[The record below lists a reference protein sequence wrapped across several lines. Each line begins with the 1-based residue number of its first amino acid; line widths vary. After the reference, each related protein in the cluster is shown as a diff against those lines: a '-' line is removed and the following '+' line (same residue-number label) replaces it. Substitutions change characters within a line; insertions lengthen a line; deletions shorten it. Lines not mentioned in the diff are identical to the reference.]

1 MARLTI
7 EQVKAPDF
15 SASSEMMARA
25 NQSFNSGIDSAK
37 GILSKYNEGQQA
49 KGDQALVG
57 ALAGLTSEEDL
68 ANFLQTTDLSNMNI
82 SDTMRANVLGARATI
97 LGNNSTRQS
106 TMNAA
111 DANSRANA
119 GEGRVAAEYADSV
132 AARDEL
138 RALTP
143 AYVGALAEGQTYGRG
158 PNTNQD
164 WLAYDNQ
171 GATRN
176 DPLSPELVQSMG
188 FLGDMGVTMRVTS
201 GGQEN
206 NTDQGTGSTRHNHGN
221 AADADFYIGDRKL
234 DWNSPQDL
242 PIFQQIVTQARAN
255 GVTGIGAGDDYMGA
269 GRMHVGFGN
278 PGVWGA
284 NGSGANA
291 PDWLTAAY
299 NGAPAGTA
307 PVTRNGTGGE
317 AAAAFTAALQAGTR
331 MAPDQAAALFNSV
344 LDQQAGGQSLIDA
357 AEARRQTEL
366 GAAAQIAAMQDP
378 NNLTPDAVTRD
389 LMSTDG
395 ISAANQ
401 LAIAGQDRSAFNGVI
416 APALTPD
423 TQVNA
428 ALARTGAADAAA
440 AGNDPLARSFAL
452 AETFDTAEGGA
463 GKALM
468 SQFDVPEGS
477 GLDPAYVDRRLQS
490 MADDAGVT
498 KGQMAATL
506 SSVAQGNYKQF
517 VRMLNAASD
526 EEIYANTLS
535 IAERDFGAEAQATL
549 ETQRGEQSRREA
561 DRASAELQLST
572 ARTRA
577 AKLPAGSDARRA
589 ADAEVASLRDT
600 VLKGMTPQERE
611 QNLVD
616 YVSKTSSASL
626 LKSIQSDMARY
637 PKGTPQGDT
646 ARADF
651 QKAMYDLVQEVERDD
666 SLTPNEK
673 ELLLRDIRG

>member
-7 EQVKAPDF
+7 EQVKAPNF
-15 SASSEMMARA
+15 SASSEMLARA
-25 NQSFNSGIDSAK
+25 NESFNSGMESAK
-37 GILSKYNEGQQA
+37 GILDKYNEGQTA

-57 ALAGLTSEEDL
+57 ALAGLSSEEEL
-68 ANFLQTTDLSNMNI
+68 ANFLQTTDLSGMNI
-82 SDTMRANVLGARATI
+82 SDTMRQNILTARESI
-97 LGNNSTRQS
+97 LGNNQTRQATS
-106 TMNAA
+106 NAA

-119 GEGRVAAEYADSV
+119 GEGRVAAEYADGV

-158 PNTNQD
+158 SNTNQD

-176 DPLSPELVQSMG
+176 DPLSSELVQSMS

-206 NTDQGTGSTRHNHGN
+206 NTDKGTGSTRHNHGN
-221 AADADFYIGDRKL
+221 SADADFYIGDRKL
-234 DWNSPQDL
+234 DWNNSEDV
-242 PIFQQIVTQARAN
+242 PIFQQIVSQAKAN

-284 NGSGANA
+284 NGKGANA

-331 MAPDQAAALFNSV
+331 MAPDKAAELFNSV

-357 AEARRQTEL
+357 AEAKRQDEAI
-366 GAAAQIAAMQDP
+366 AAATRDAILNP

-389 LMSTDG
+389 LLSIDG
-395 ISAANQ
+395 VSAANT
-401 LAIAGQDRSAFNGVI
+401 LATAGQNRSAFNGVI

-423 TQVNA
+423 TQVND
-428 ALARTGAADAAA
+428 ALARTAAADTAA

-452 AETFDTAEGGA
+452 AETFDNAEGGT
-463 GKALM
+463 GTALL
-468 SQFDVPEGS
+468 SEFDVPEGS
-477 GLDPAYVDRRLQS
+477 GLNSAYVDRRLQA
-490 MADDAGVT
+490 MADDAGVS
-498 KGQMAATL
+498 KGQMAATI
-506 SSVAQGNYKQF
+506 SSVAQGNYEQF
-517 VRMLNAASD
+517 DRMLNAAPD

-535 IAERDFGAEAQATL
+535 IADRDFGAEAQATL

-589 ADAEVASLRDT
+589 ADAEVANLRDT

-616 YVSKTSSASL
+616 YISKTGMGSRLQGLDPNSAEFFRAMSQL
-626 LKSIQSDMARY
+626 EETIKTDSTL
-637 PKGTPQGDT
+637 T
-646 ARADF
+646 A
-651 QKAMYDLVQEVERDD
+651 
-666 SLTPNEK
+666 NEK